1 MSFIALTLAIF
12 AQATAASPQVASS
25 ENGDPTRAETWEIA
39 YDIAMTPYI
48 EDYRRCL
55 NYGHRV
61 ASGVA
66 DFEEQHRSDLPRCA
80 DELEEAIEASNAALE
95 RRGRSDIMT
104 PDMVAR
110 VFAHQG
116 EIHIGRGR
124 NIDQQFTRQ
133 IASYEAKQK
142 VLDEQF
148 NAADQ

>member
-1 MSFIALTLAIF
+1 MSLIALTLAMS
-12 AQATAASPQVASS
+12 AQTVAQPVAAPQAADASK
-25 ENGDPTRAETWEIA
+25 AETWEIA

-66 DFEEQHRSDLPRCA
+66 NFEEQHRSDLPRCA
-80 DELEEAIEASNAALE
+80 DEREEAIEASNAALE

-104 PDMVAR
+104 PDLVAR

-142 VLDEQF
+142 ILDEQF
-148 NAADQ
+148 NASDQ